1 MTALLCNDEE
11 VLLVLEGLV
20 DLDDL
25 RMVKRRQNAILVDD
39 ILRVLDKLLLDALDS
54 SHKIRVILHFGLV
67 NGGKRTT
74 ADDLDE
80 NRST

>member
-1 MTALLCNDEE
+1 MAALLCNDEE

-25 RMVKRRQNAILVDD
+25 RVVEGRQNAILVDD

-54 SHKIRVILHFGLV
+54 PHEIRVILHFCLI